1 MHSFSSPG
9 SSCVFRSFSPATGEA
24 TFPHQPSPGKQSTNK
39 WQQTGVLYTSYSKFF
54 DGLKLGHSV
63 LLAFPFIKSLKYY
76 QTGRLLPTFFPRR
89 VVNRW
94 KNMCITPC
102 ETWIWNWMIGNKN
115 VGLINNWRSGHY
127 FNQLS
132 YPDSHY
138 LKINES
144 FISAG

>member
-1 MHSFSSPG
+1 
-9 SSCVFRSFSPATGEA
+9 
-24 TFPHQPSPGKQSTNK
+24 
-39 WQQTGVLYTSYSKFF
+39 
-54 DGLKLGHSV
+54 
-63 LLAFPFIKSLKYY
+63 
-76 QTGRLLPTFFPRR
+76 
-89 VVNRW
+89 
-94 KNMCITPC
+94 
-102 ETWIWNWMIGNKN
+102 MIGNKN